1 MQTHAHIEAIEA
13 YQLLARIVHAKTRN
27 QRVALA
33 LSRMRKNELPRQDN
47 SKGLI
52 TFRLVTIIGDG
63 ESPADAT
70 QLRNCR
76 TRKRTIGML
85 PSPAHPHPRDDR
97 PNQRTLKKKR
107 QRQTPIDGTQA
118 YKLLARVV
126 HAKTHNGKQN
136 QMESNA
142 TKKTNSHR
150 SYKRR
155 SSSHE

>member
-52 TFRLVTIIGDG
+52 TFRLVNIIGDG

-85 PSPAHPHPRDDR
+85 PSLEHPHPRNDR
-97 PNQRTLKKKR
+97 PNPTEMC
-107 QRQTPIDGTQA
+107 
-118 YKLLARVV
+118 KLLARESTQW
-126 HAKTHNGKQN
+126 KTEPNEQHCKNKLT
-136 QMESNA
+136 S
-142 TKKTNSHR
+142 KL
-150 SYKRR
+150 
-155 SSSHE
+155 